1 MVWLNSETYLP
12 YVRTDSSICSASS
25 RGGVTIRARG
35 ERCLRLSW
43 LPLSPLR
50 IGRTKAAV
58 LPVPVCAHPMTSR
71 PVVATGM
78 ACAWIGVG
86 EVYPVSWM
94 PRKTFSE
101 SPRLVKLM
109 KIPEGRT
116 YGAGVRSEEHTSEL

>member
-25 RGGVTIRARG
+25 RVGVTIRARG

-71 PVVATGM
+71 AVVATGM

-94 PRKTFSE
+94 TSTTYLDR
-101 SPRLVKLM
+101 PRLVKHMILL
-109 KIPEGRT
+109 EGRT
-116 YGAGVRSEEHTSEL
+116 YGDDVKTYRL